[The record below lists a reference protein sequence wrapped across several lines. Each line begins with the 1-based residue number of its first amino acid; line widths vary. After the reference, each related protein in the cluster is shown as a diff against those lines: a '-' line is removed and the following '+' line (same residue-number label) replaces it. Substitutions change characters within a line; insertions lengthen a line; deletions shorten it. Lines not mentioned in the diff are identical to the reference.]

1 MTIIQMLINLEEQQF
16 RKTKKLK
23 GARNIKEDNL
33 LKNDFKFGNN
43 LWYNLDYFNINFK
56 LLYLYYYFTN
66 NYLLT

>member
-1 MTIIQMLINLEEQQF
+1 MLINLEEQQF

-43 LWYNLDYFNINFK
+43 L
-56 LLYLYYYFTN
+56 
-66 NYLLT
+66 